1 MATLAATEIRQ
12 LIPIEHLPLGYE
24 SPFLS
29 VQDSDCT
36 RFSFSVQARSH
47 DLMRPPHLRES
58 DRPKVTRSKR
68 LQKYN
73 GSPGQGLAMPT
84 TTGICTPVVL
94 HCQARRASHGARHSD
109 FLLGKQPQFT
119 QQAPPQTGHRTTGAP
134 WTPGC
139 CDTGQGRVNSQTPQ
153 RSGRAGWESAP
164 STCNT
169 QLPARP
175 RQLAPGADAHTERRA
190 PAGTSGDPA
199 SASVPQVQPPP
210 RRPVSPNTL

>member
-1 MATLAATEIRQ
+1 MATLATTKIRQ
-12 LIPIEHLPLGYE
+12 LILIKHLLLGYE

-36 RFSFSVQARSH
+36 SFSFSVQARIQ

-58 DRPKVTRSKR
+58 DRPKVTQKR
-68 LQKYN
+68 LQKCN
-73 GSPGQGLAMPT
+73 GPPGQRLAMPT
-84 TTGICTPVVL
+84 TTGICTPAVL
-94 HCQARRASHGARHSD
+94 HCQALSASHGARHTD
-109 FLLGKQPQFT
+109 FLLGNQPQFT

-139 CDTGQGRVNSQTPQ
+139 RDTGQGRVNSQTPQ

-169 QLPARP
+169 QLPAGP
-175 RQLAPGADAHTERRA
+175 KQLAPGADAHTKRRA
-190 PAGTSGDPA
+190 PAGPSGDPA

-210 RRPVSPNTL
+210 RRPVSPNIF